1 MFDVSTEEVFQD
13 GQIIFEE
20 GNAGDWIYIIES
32 GTVELY
38 KMAGEEKVVID
49 VLNPGDIFG
58 ELSYIARIPRTLT
71 ARAVGETTLGIL
83 DRSFLDQEFNKLS
96 GSFRMILVNLALRL
110 ERTTEK
116 TSTPKLRR
124 QDPRIPKILS
134 LSFKSSEGF
143 KKAFSGDMSSGG
155 IFVKTQKPLPQGE
168 EFVLKLQL
176 PDTSE
181 VLQIGCKVSWSRT
194 ETDDPVKRPPGMG
207 IEFVEISPEDRQR
220 LKKELIKGDSDIQPT
235 RLKFKPL

>member
-1 MFDVSTEEVFQD
+1 MFEVSTEEVFQD
-13 GQIIFEE
+13 GQIIFKE

-38 KMAGEEKVVID
+38 KMAGEEKVVIE

-83 DRSFLDQEFNKLS
+83 DRSILDQQFNKLS

-116 TSTPKLRR
+116 TSSSKLRR
-124 QDPRIPKILS
+124 KDPRIPKVLS

-143 KKAFSGDMSSGG
+143 KKAFSEDMSCGG
-155 IFVKTQKPLPQGE
+155 IFVKTAQPLSKGE

-176 PDTSE
+176 PD
-181 VLQIGCKVSWSRT
+181 
-194 ETDDPVKRPPGMG
+194 
-207 IEFVEISPEDRQR
+207 
-220 LKKELIKGDSDIQPT
+220 
-235 RLKFKPL
+235 

>member
-1 MFDVSTEEVFQD
+1 MFDVSTEEVFPD
-13 GQIIFEE
+13 GQIIFEK

-38 KMAGEEKVVID
+38 KMAGEEKVVVDI
-49 VLNPGDIFG
+49 LKAGDIFG
-58 ELSYIARIPRTLT
+58 ELSYIAGIPRTLS

-116 TSTPKLRR
+116 CSASKLRR
-124 QDPRIPKILS
+124 QDPRIPKVLS

-143 KKAFSGDMSSGG
+143 KKAFSGDMSCGG
-155 IFVKTQKPLPQGE
+155 IFVKTAKPLPQGE
-168 EFVLKLQL
+168 EFILKLQL
-176 PDTSE
+176 PDGSE

-194 ETDDPVKRPPGMG
+194 ETDDPDKLPEGMG
-207 IEFVEISPEDRQR
+207 LEFVEISPEDRQK
-220 LKKELIKGDSDIQPT
+220 LKKELIKGESDQHS

>member
-1 MFDVSTEEVFQD
+1 MFEVSTEEVFQD
-13 GQIIFEE
+13 GQIIFKE

-49 VLNPGDIFG
+49 VLGPGDIFG

-71 ARAVGETTLGIL
+71 ARAVGETTLGVL

-116 TSTPKLRR
+116 TSASILRR
-124 QDPRIPKILS
+124 KDPRIPKVLS
-134 LSFKSSEGF
+134 LSFKSSKGF
-143 KKAFSGDMSSGG
+143 KKAFSGDMSCGG
-155 IFVKTQKPLPQGE
+155 IFVKTAKLLPEGE

-176 PDTSE
+176 PDGSE
-181 VLQIGCKVSWSRT
+181 VLQIGCRVSWSRT
-194 ETDDPVKRPPGMG
+194 ETDDPDKLPPGMG
-207 IEFVEISPEDRQR
+207 IKFVEISPEDRQR
-220 LKKELIKGDSDIQPT
+220 LKKELIRGGSDIQPS